1 MHVRMWFETMI
12 SWSSIRLICVTLK
25 PPFSDSKWKEQVK
38 TTLPHRTVCAN
49 NRLKVYFRFSSSGCN
64 NLTVRV
70 ANILSSSQPS
80 LNSTPALPANITSV
94 IHYTPWALALG
105 IGMLHFPHHYQPFW
119 KCKQILIFFSTENSY
134 SSLRGFIGL
143 KQVKEK
149 KGLYFTLVPQTSYL
163 ANKPGGAQILLLSA
177 QQCSILCIFKAPYS
191 YTESRNLKVTH

>member
-1 MHVRMWFETMI
+1 MKSLKRFWPHLMAFRSCISIILSNYYNFCLLWLCFHDVGRSMHVRMWFETMI

-119 KCKQILIFFSTENSY
+119 KCK
-134 SSLRGFIGL
+134 
-143 KQVKEK
+143 
-149 KGLYFTLVPQTSYL
+149 
-163 ANKPGGAQILLLSA
+163 
-177 QQCSILCIFKAPYS
+177 
-191 YTESRNLKVTH
+191 